1 MVHFTNIKAKG
12 INKLVST
19 FQDEEDLHIVVEPIK
34 GLPLHKLLQMTG
46 SINPAFTFIIV
57 AQIGLILQE
66 FHQNGYVYRD
76 IKASNFMIDEQGRVT
91 MIDLG
96 HAKKIDRERTYTI
109 CGTVHSMP
117 PEIYEEKGYSY

>member
-1 MVHFTNIKAKG
+1 
-12 INKLVST
+12 
-19 FQDEEDLHIVVEPIK
+19 
-34 GLPLHKLLQMTG
+34 MTG

-66 FHQNGYVYRD
+66 FHQNGYIYRD